1 MRPPDTTTYPVPGD
15 DYSRYG
21 HATSQYP
28 GFDDP
33 SRIPY
38 AYPTQEPPRYSEV
51 TGTRPQ
57 SNTPWYDVREWSLR
71 KKLIVAACI
80 VVVIIAVVVG
90 AVEGTKAAAYPNY
103 SQLNYTLK
111 DTFSGSSFFNNFEY
125 ATSDPTNGFVQYV
138 DSQTAAE
145 MNLTY
150 ASESSAV
157 IRVDTNTQ
165 NQTNGRRSVR
175 ITSTNTYDSGLFIF
189 DVTHTPY
196 GCATWP
202 ALWLTDPNNWPENGE
217 IDVMESNNNG
227 TKGNSMTLHTSSGC
241 KMKVRRK
248 ETGDAQYTNCLNTA
262 NDNAGC
268 GVEGTK
274 ASYGEAFNDNGGG
287 VYAMELR
294 DAGIRIWMFSRDD
307 IPSDISNSSSSPDPS
322 SWGKALA
329 DFPSTDC
336 DISSHFK
343 NQSIIANIDICGD
356 LAGASSYYKK
366 LYQCPDTCEKY
377 AAENGAAFEDAYWEF
392 KSFKVYTA
400 S

>member
-1 MRPPDTTTYPVPGD
+1 MRPPDGYPGSAG

-21 HATSQYP
+21 HATSQFP
-28 GFDDP
+28 SFDDS
-33 SRIPY
+33 SRTPHG
-38 AYPTQEPPRYSEV
+38 YPMQAPPRNSEV
-51 TGTRPQ
+51 VARP
-57 SNTPWYDVREWSLR
+57 SIERPWYDVRVWSLR
-71 KKLIVAACI
+71 RKLIVAAC
-80 VVVIIAVVVG
+80 VVVIIIAVVVG

-111 DTFSGSSFFNNFEY
+111 DTFSGSSFFDNFEY
-125 ATSDPTNGFVQYV
+125 YSTTDPTNGFVQYV
-138 DSQTAAE
+138 NSETASQ

-157 IRVDTNTQ
+157 IRVDTSTQ
-165 NQTNGRRSVR
+165 NQTNGRSSVR

-189 DVTHTPY
+189 DVAHTPY

-202 ALWLTDPNNWPENGE
+202 ALWLTDPNNWPAHGE
-217 IDVMESNNNG
+217 IDVIESNNNG
-227 TKGNSMTLHTSSGC
+227 TNGNSMTLHTSSGC
-241 KMKVRRK
+241 KMNVRRK
-248 ETGDAQYTNCLNTA
+248 ETGTAQYTNCLNTA

-268 GVEGTK
+268 GVEGKK
-274 ASYGEAFNDNGGG
+274 ATYGETFNDNGGG

-294 DAGIRIWMFSRDD
+294 DAGIRMWMFSRDD
-307 IPSDISNSSSSPDPS
+307 IPSDISNTTSTPDPS
-322 SWGKALA
+322 TWGEALA
-329 DFPSTDC
+329 DFPSTGC
-336 DISSHFK
+336 DIGSHFK

-366 LYQCPDTCEKY
+366 LYQCPDSCEKY

-392 KSFKVYTA
+392 KSFKVYTT